1 MGKLGLIWGF
11 VASWARWG
19 QLWCAGCSVS
29 QMIGVL
35 VVGLVGWWSLALWR
49 VFLGGWSGGK
59 IQRPFLF
66 FFFFFFD
73 QQSQVPYSC
82 FCCMSRSTTAM
93 LYCNSGAAT
102 CFHVILRFLRTRR
115 GLALICLVFAWS
127 LKGVFHVL
135 CSVGWPVFVAWLG
148 YFIAFWGIWQCVC
161 WGCLLSGL
169 LCWGFL
175 SLPWLPCQA
184 FFLHYCVSRGRHWMT
199 WGPWG
204 FWHGR
209 MWYSDFKAVSAI
221 FYQIFMFSLNDSPSN
236 TVKNAFYFI

>member
-1 MGKLGLIWGF
+1 
-11 VASWARWG
+11 
-19 QLWCAGCSVS
+19 
-29 QMIGVL
+29 
-35 VVGLVGWWSLALWR
+35 
-49 VFLGGWSGGK
+49 
-59 IQRPFLF
+59 
-66 FFFFFFD
+66 
-73 QQSQVPYSC
+73 
-82 FCCMSRSTTAM
+82 MSRSTTAM

-148 YFIAFWGIWQCVC
+148 YFIVFWGIWQCVC